1 MLADY
6 EWKKVNIYYQQL
18 IVMELG
24 FEIEEKYYSLWNNT
38 YGSVFDYLIIGR
50 GILFGLQ
57 TI

>member
-1 MLADY
+1 M
-6 EWKKVNIYYQQL
+6 EKVNMDYQQL